1 MQTYFRHAA
10 VALVLLAGTGAA
22 SAQMSIT
29 RNAVDTT
36 AIEPLQQVRAQRTVS
51 YRAGRGRALYKFV
64 PMRIR

>member
-29 RNAVDTT
+29 RNAVDTA
-36 AIEPLQQVRAQRTVS
+36 AIESLQQVRA
-51 YRAGRGRALYKFV
+51 
-64 PMRIR
+64 